1 MNNQNDN
8 IINSE
13 LDENVKIQYVNPLN
27 PNEVLKVKNHS
38 NIINEAPSIEVKE
51 EIIEQPKVEE
61 EIEIKPIKK
70 KKNKLVYIIGA
81 LVGLVIILGCVLL
94 IPKFLNKN
102 DETPNNDNIPPQNV
116 VENNITLQD
125 IIDKAYNSTYYKI
138 LSSNY
143 SSNISNTDNSI
154 VFDLS
159 SQDPNNPSNMQFLF
173 ELDGRNL
180 KIKLNRVENNFYALN
195 AIYAIADGIG
205 QLYGHEVDEVGNYLY
220 SVQNNYNYNTN
231 GITTTDL
238 TTDVLDPNTG
248 IINQVPTGEIII
260 SLNLDTNIDTT
271 NLSNMNFTIEDLN
284 VYKDNILNSFI
295 DTKKGD
301 LLLYTNSSDIY
312 SIIIG
317 ERKELTDNTYK
328 TILNLIEVL
337 YPTEIEDF
345 KSKFTTLS
353 TISFDK
359 YKITLDPEL
368 NEYTYPQ
375 YQQNYKFVS
384 IEITKQAPTM

>member
-1 MNNQNDN
+1 MNNQSDN
-8 IINSE
+8 IISNES
-13 LDENVKIQYVNPLN
+13 DENVKIQYVNPLN
-27 PNEVLKVKNHS
+27 PNEVLKIKNHS
-38 NIINEAPSIEVKE
+38 NNINETPSIEVKE
-51 EIIEQPKVEE
+51 EIIEKPKVDEE
-61 EIEIKPIKK
+61 VEIKPIKK
-70 KKNKLVYIIGA
+70 KKNKLVLIIGT
-81 LVGLVIILGCVLL
+81 LVGLVIILGCILL

-102 DETPNNDNIPPQNV
+102 DETPNNDNNPPQNV

-125 IIDKAYNSTYYKI
+125 IIDKSYNSTYYKI
-138 LSSNY
+138 LSSSY
-143 SSNISNTDNSI
+143 SSNVTKTDNSI
-154 VFDLS
+154 IFDLNS
-159 SQDPNNPSNMQFLF
+159 LDPNNPSNIQYLF

-180 KIKLNRVENNFYALN
+180 KIKLNRVENNFYVLN

-205 QLYGHEVDEVGNYLY
+205 QFYGHEVDEVGNYLY
-220 SVQNNYNYNTN
+220 SIQNNYNYNTN

-248 IINQVPTGEIII
+248 IISQVPTGEIII
-260 SLNLDTNIDTT
+260 SLNIDTNIDTT
-271 NLSNMNFTIEDLN
+271 ELNNMHFTIEDLN
-284 VYKDNILNSFI
+284 IYKDSILNTFV
-295 DTKKGD
+295 DTKKGN
-301 LLLYTNSSDIY
+301 LILHTNNSDIY

-317 ERKELTDNTYK
+317 ERRELTDNTYK
-328 TILNLIEVL
+328 TILNLVELL

-345 KSKFTTLS
+345 KSKFTNLS

-368 NEYTYPQ
+368 NEHTYPQ